1 MAQMTA
7 PTALQLYTGDEQERL
22 NLLKDYRPHDHIAS
36 WKAND
41 RGTNR
46 TVNYYPAAWRLYE
59 LSLRYPFANFSSE
72 IVHKDSEKNFV
83 VVRVRLYLGPSYE
96 DSPKKAEAHKQ
107 GPLSELDKVE
117 TKAKARCA
125 RDFGIGT
132 EHALDMD
139 DAEADAVNDAPVVIG
154 NGRKVVEAD
163 QPAAQPKAAPGTE
176 HLTNG
181 DGSPAFPERMKPS
194 DVEKLYSDFWLWTG
208 LDAEDKVRQRWE
220 AWKSSLFKQHIA
232 DQDLTAKHGEV
243 MHERLAAAQEKKVA
257 SGK

>member
-1 MAQMTA
+1 MAQTTA

-59 LSLRYPFANFSSE
+59 LSLRYPFANFASE
-72 IVHKDSEKNFV
+72 IVHKDPEKNFV

-107 GPLSELDKVE
+107 GLLSELDKVE
-117 TKAKARCA
+117 TKAKARAA

-132 EHALDMD
+132 EHALDFD
-139 DAEADAVNDAPVVIG
+139 DVEADAVASAAPVVTTG

-163 QPAAQPKAAPGTE
+163 TPKAAPGTE
-176 HLTNG
+176 HLVNG
-181 DGSPAFPERMKPS
+181 NGSPAFPAMPQAPTLADITDLFGKIYKPERFPS
-194 DVEKLYSDFWLWTG
+194 
-208 LDAEDKVRQRWE
+208 
-220 AWKSSLFKQHIA
+220 FKQMVLDKQVA
-232 DQDLTAKHGEV
+232 NEDLSEDDRVK
-243 MHERLAAAQEKKVA
+243 LWDKLSSIKKAAPA
-257 SGK
+257 SGKE

>member
-1 MAQMTA
+1 MAQQTA
-7 PTALQLYTGDEQERL
+7 TTALQLYTGDEQERL
-22 NLLKDYRPHDHIAS
+22 RLLAEYKPHDHLVS
-36 WKAND
+36 WVAND
-41 RGTNR
+41 RGKSR

-72 IVHKDSEKNFV
+72 IVHKDPEKNFV

-117 TKAKARCA
+117 TKAKARAA

-139 DAEADAVNDAPVVIG
+139 DVEADAIADAPPVAG

-163 QPAAQPKAAPGTE
+163 AAQPKAYPGTE

-181 DGSPAFPERMKPS
+181 DGSPAFKAKMPQAPTMTEIWDLFVKLYKPERWPTFKQMVLERK
-194 DVEKLYSDFWLWTG
+194 V
-208 LDAEDKVRQRWE
+208 EDK
-220 AWKSSLFKQHIA
+220 
-232 DQDLTAKHGEV
+232 DLTDDDRVKLWDKLVAIKK
-243 MHERLAAAQEKKVA
+243 AAAT

>member
-1 MAQMTA
+1 MAQTTA

-59 LSLRYPFANFSSE
+59 LSLRYPFANFASE
-72 IVHKDSEKNFV
+72 IVHKDAEKNFV
-83 VVRVRLYLGPSYE
+83 VVHVRLYLGPSYE

-107 GPLSELDKVE
+107 GLLSELDKVE
-117 TKAKARCA
+117 TKAKARAA

-139 DAEADAVNDAPVVIG
+139 DVEADAVASAAPVVASG
-154 NGRKVVEAD
+154 NGRKVVEAEK
-163 QPAAQPKAAPGTE
+163 PKAAPGTE
-176 HLTNG
+176 HLRNG
-181 DGSPAFPERMKPS
+181 NGSPAFPERVLS
-194 DVEKLYSDFWLWTG
+194 ARELYQLGSKAGLWSTTSTSKFYAFASAVADG
-208 LDAEDKVRQRWE
+208 RPQSKE
-220 AWKSSLFKQHIA
+220 AW
-232 DQDLTAKHGEV
+232 DLTPEEMAEMAKQIEAEHTVPTG
-243 MHERLAAAQEKKVA
+243 
-257 SGK
+257 GK